1 MAIIKVTP
9 ETLQS
14 QGEELNRYA
23 EDLAETLKNI
33 EDKIKDITQGWEGLA
48 EDAYFSMYEDMQKS
62 LAEFP
67 NMVNS
72 LGDTTKSA
80 AQAFARVDDDLK
92 KAFNQ

>member
-14 QGEELNRYA
+14 QGEELNSYA
-23 EDLAETLKNI
+23 ASLEEILSDI
-33 EDKIKDITQGWEGLA
+33 DKKIVEITQGWEGLA
-48 EDAYFSMYEDMQKS
+48 EDAYFSMYEDMKKS

-67 NMVNS
+67 KMVDS
-72 LGDTTKSA
+72 LGETTKSA